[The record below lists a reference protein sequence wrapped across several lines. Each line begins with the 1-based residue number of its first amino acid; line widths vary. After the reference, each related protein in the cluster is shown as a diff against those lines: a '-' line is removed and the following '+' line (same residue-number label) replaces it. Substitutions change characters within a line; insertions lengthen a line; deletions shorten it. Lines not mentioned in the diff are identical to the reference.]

1 MNEWV
6 FASRSSY
13 ERDLKAIQSL
23 VREKTDSNYRTEI
36 LQPQTG
42 NDSMKYGY
50 NGISIFICNEIRML
64 ARHWTN

>member
-1 MNEWV
+1 MNGYLLLGHP
-6 FASRSSY
+6 Y

-50 NGISIFICNEIRML
+50 NGISQFSSVRKYGC
-64 ARHWTN
+64 